1 MIKSSDYIK
10 EKISKSVK
18 YRLQE
23 NYKYEFYILPHS
35 LRTLLN
41 KKNTI
46 IIKIKE
52 FKFSRSHHDVRIL
65 IRFLC

>member
-10 EKISKSVK
+10 ENISKSVK
-18 YRLQE
+18 YRLRE
-23 NYKYEFYILPHS
+23 SHKYEFYILPHS

-41 KKNTI
+41 KNDTI
-46 IIKIKE
+46 ITKIKE
-52 FKFSRSHHDVRIL
+52 CEFSRSHHDVRIL